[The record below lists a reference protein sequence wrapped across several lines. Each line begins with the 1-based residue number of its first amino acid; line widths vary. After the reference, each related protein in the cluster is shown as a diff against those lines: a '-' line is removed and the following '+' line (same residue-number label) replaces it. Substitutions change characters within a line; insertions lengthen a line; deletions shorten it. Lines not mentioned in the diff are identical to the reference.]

1 MLSTVLPVLMTLGTG
16 LGIAL
21 HTILT
26 NWTSYINI
34 GQIPSLKLDNNG
46 VSIAYQTSR
55 ERGDTDLIPINID
68 DQGERSGGPGL
79 CHNIPLVDN
88 INLGLPDGRKI
99 AFSFKDPQLV
109 NIIINLLP
117 QALKQK
123 VKNLDLKLDKFVL
136 LRVLLT
142 YLSDL
147 KL

>member
-1 MLSTVLPVLMTLGTG
+1 MTR
-16 LGIAL
+16 
-21 HTILT
+21 
-26 NWTSYINI
+26 
-34 GQIPSLKLDNNG
+34 
-46 VSIAYQTSR
+46 VS
-55 ERGDTDLIPINID
+55 DLEGRDYVIIF
-68 DQGERSGGPGL
+68 L
-79 CHNIPLVDN
+79 LYLDN